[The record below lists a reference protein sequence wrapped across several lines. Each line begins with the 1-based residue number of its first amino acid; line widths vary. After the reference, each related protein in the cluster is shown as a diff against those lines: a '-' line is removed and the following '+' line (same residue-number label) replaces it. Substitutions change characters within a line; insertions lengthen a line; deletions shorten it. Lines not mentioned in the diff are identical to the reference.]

1 MTPTLPRWFI
11 GAAAAAMLLIVTGIL
26 LKKSGAFLV
35 ATKQFTG
42 SRHDFYRLTAD
53 PTGETETAGGPY
65 ANGENISLY
74 TFVSHTSN
82 GPYHPYISP
91 TLVGQS
97 GAVGSLS
104 GNRYKGLASNT
115 SALSKTGV
123 VSATAAGLTLTEHFT
138 ISGNHPPTTAV
149 AAAATESYIAGSTTD
164 LSITGSDDGGAANL
178 AYTWAATGPAQAD
191 FSANADNMARM
202 TTATFAKSG
211 QYYLTA
217 TITDG
222 AGQSTVSRLT
232 VNVGQTLTSINISPP
247 GPNVRQAKTQQ
258 FTAIA
263 QDQFGD
269 ALSRQPAF
277 VWSATN
283 GYMTASGLFTPT
295 GPQNSPYSVTAT
307 VGPPLHAVSGS
318 MSGSIVQ

>member
-1 MTPTLPRWFI
+1 MPTSLSPWLI

-26 LKKSGAFLV
+26 LRKSGAFLV
-35 ATKQFTG
+35 ATAPFSG

-53 PTGETETAGGPY
+53 PTGATESAGGPY
-65 ANGENISLY
+65 TNGEKISLY
-74 TFVSHTSN
+74 MFVSHTSI

-97 GAVGSLS
+97 GAAGSFS
-104 GNRYKGLASNT
+104 GNRYIGSASNT
-115 SALSKTGV
+115 SALNKTGV
-123 VSATAAGLTLTEHFT
+123 VSATAAGLTLTEHFMVN
-138 ISGNHPPTTAV
+138 GNHPPTTAV
-149 AAAATESYIAGSTTD
+149 AAAATESYIAGDTTD
-164 LSITGSDDGGAANL
+164 LSVTGSDDGGAANL
-178 AYTWAATGPAQAD
+178 TYTWTATGPAQVA
-191 FSANADNMARM
+191 FSANADNTARV
-202 TTATFAKSG
+202 TTATFTKSG
-211 QYYLTA
+211 QYYLAA

-232 VNVGQTLTSINISPP
+232 VDVGQILTSIDISPSS
-247 GPNVRQAKTQQ
+247 PNVRQTKTEQ
-258 FTAIA
+258 FIAIA

-295 GPQNSPYSVTAT
+295 GPQNSPYSVTTA